1 MIHKINKFYTT
12 ENRKRKLKEKYLLSY
27 SFSPGFYDKLCSI
40 NLYIDKNYDYE
51 LFLFFHEK
59 NLKEMF
65 KSNKSSSIFFKT
77 NKSARVFLNLKSKL
91 PFKVRKSLYD
101 FFESDIILKENYYNN
116 NDVFGIADRNE
127 ITYDINHKNGYID
140 LNMTLDILDKNLFQS
155 KNEIKLLKLTSI
167 IEKWCNKLR
176 DDLMKEYGHKKNGI

>member
-1 MIHKINKFYTT
+1 MIHKINKFYTS

-27 SFSPGFYDKLCSI
+27 SFSPGFYDKLCSM

-59 NLKEMF
+59 NLKD
-65 KSNKSSSIFFKT
+65 FFT
-77 NKSARVFLNLKSKL
+77 SNKSARIFLNLKSKL
-91 PFKVRKSLYD
+91 PYKIRKEVYG
-101 FFESDIILKENYYNN
+101 FFESDIILKENYYNDKN
-116 NDVFGIADRNE
+116 VFGISDSNE
-127 ITYDINHKNGYID
+127 TTFDINHKNGYFS

-155 KNEIKLLKLTSI
+155 KNEIKFLKLNSI
-167 IEKWCNKLR
+167 IEKWCHKLR